1 MPNGICYGL
10 QRWGK
15 STELLKGEMIRGK
28 LDRLFQVNLHEF
40 VKFVSFLMFYLFSF
54 IQLISRIIAFVW
66 ISGTSCSAGPLGA
79 CSPAER
85 PLLVMRQPT
94 MVPRA
99 FYWG

>member
-40 VKFVSFLMFYLFSF
+40 V
-54 IQLISRIIAFVW
+54 
-66 ISGTSCSAGPLGA
+66 
-79 CSPAER
+79 
-85 PLLVMRQPT
+85 
-94 MVPRA
+94 
-99 FYWG
+99 